1 MYCYDYDC
9 SAPGK
14 INLSLV
20 IFITVHYFSNIATED
35 ILYTKWDL
43 EKSMDNWP
51 WYPDN
56 SPPGQLAPD
65 D

>member
-35 ILYTKWDL
+35 MLYTKWDL

-51 WYPDN
+51 
-56 SPPGQLAPD
+56 S
-65 D
+65 